1 VEKRKRTRKWA
12 KRDLEQLEV
21 RHEDPEKSTV
31 IVALS
36 TMGQPVTRIGV
47 AISESTTMPED
58 VSITKSPSKGGE
70 VRMMWRKRS
79 EEREWKG
86 KNRKLQ

>member
-1 VEKRKRTRKWA
+1 MEKRKRTRKWA

-58 VSITKSPSKGGE
+58 ASITKSPSKGGE
-70 VRMMWRKRS
+70 VRMICEKKK
-79 EEREWKG
+79 ERMEG
-86 KNRKLQ
+86 KE